1 MNFNNLPTM
10 TPDIEKL
17 KTELKNLC
25 EQYAIVRFEPEDII
39 ELLEDGE
46 EVSWLVSQL
55 QQDNANLDVEKLTS
69 LLSQIA
75 PLVKPPTE
83 EFEAEEA
90 PISEAEEGEP
100 ITEEEAPPLDLS
112 QIDLSQLGP
121 ELEAMTGMKLP
132 AGVDLSQIKKIM
144 KSPQGAF
151 LADFALFCQEQ
162 GIDMASVSDPK
173 ELQNLNEQWM
183 AAPRA
188 AFEGKTPAEIAQ
200 NDSSLLTM
208 KKVETYRRTE
218 PRVGRND
225 PCPCGS
231 GKKYKKCC
239 GMAK

>member
-1 MNFNNLPTM
+1 MNFNSLPTM
-10 TPDIEKL
+10 TPDIENL
-17 KTELKNLC
+17 KVELKNLC
-25 EQYAIVRFEPEDII
+25 EQYAIVRFEPDDII
-39 ELLEDGE
+39 ELLQDGE
-46 EVSWLVSQL
+46 EVAWLVSQL
-55 QQDNANLDVEKLTS
+55 QQDNASLDVEKFTS
-69 LLSQIA
+69 ILSQIA
-75 PLVKPPTE
+75 PMVKPPAE
-83 EFEAEEA
+83 DIEAAEA
-90 PISEAEEGEP
+90 PMLEVEEGET
-100 ITEEEAPPLDLS
+100 IAEEEAPPFDLS

-132 AGVDLSQIKKIM
+132 PGVDLNQIKKIM
-144 KSPQGAF
+144 ESPRGAF

-173 ELQNLNEQWM
+173 ELQDLNDQWM
-183 AAPRA
+183 SAPRP